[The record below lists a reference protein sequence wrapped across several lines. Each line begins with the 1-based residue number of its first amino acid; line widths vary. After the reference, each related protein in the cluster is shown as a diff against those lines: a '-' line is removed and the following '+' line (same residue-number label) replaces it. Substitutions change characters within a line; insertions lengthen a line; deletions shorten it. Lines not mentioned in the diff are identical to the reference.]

1 MEVVSD
7 TQPVESLP
15 SSSVEVRVNGVIM
28 VSAVIDGVT
37 AHLALMNG
45 IDPLPFALRRIA
57 DSLEDRNAS

>member
-1 MEVVSD
+1 MSD

>member
-1 MEVVSD
+1 
-7 TQPVESLP
+7 
-15 SSSVEVRVNGVIM
+15 M